1 MSKKRFMRQREQR
14 EKKRVARERVGR
26 LFTLAERV
34 FPYEPALANRYVEIA
49 LAVQQ
54 KAKIRMP
61 RKWKRRY
68 CKKCHSFLVPG
79 KNAAVRLRSKPYPHV
94 VVRCLNCGHIMRY
107 PYLREQKERRRNSP
121 MERTGGKTAQEPVRE
136 NHLNS
141 E

>member
-1 MSKKRFMRQREQR
+1 MASKKFLRKKEQR
-14 EKKRVARERVGR
+14 EKKTIARERIEI

-34 FPYEPALANRYVEIA
+34 FPYDRGLANRYVEIA

-79 KNAAVRLRSKPYPHV
+79 VNARIRLRQKRMPHV
-94 VVRCLNCGHIMRY
+94 VVKCLECGHIMRY
-107 PYLREQKERRRNSP
+107 PYLREKKIRRKEHRISVDSNG
-121 MERTGGKTAQEPVRE
+121 EEKTFKNTQS
-136 NHLNS
+136 L
-141 E
+141 